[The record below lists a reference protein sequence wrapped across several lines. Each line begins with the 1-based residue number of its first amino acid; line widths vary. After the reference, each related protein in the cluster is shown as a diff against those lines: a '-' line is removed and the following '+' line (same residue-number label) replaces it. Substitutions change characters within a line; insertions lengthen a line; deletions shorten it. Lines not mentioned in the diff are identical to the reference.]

1 MDFFTLQRNL
11 EEFGLE
17 IFTLNDVVKITGQKK
32 EVVITTLSRL
42 VKQHKIFRLKTKYYS
57 LRRIE
62 NKFQLQ
68 KLFSETYIGLHS
80 ALEYYGS
87 TTQRFNNLDLIA
99 RNLLKT
105 QSIEN
110 TEIHFHKVKNGLFF
124 GFEKVRISNSDVF
137 ISNIEKTIIDCTY
150 FSSKIYLADIDDFIK
165 MNEEK
170 INIELLDSYL
180 RKIDSSVLN
189 KRVGY
194 LLEINNIHLHELR
207 INNKYE
213 CLNIN
218 LSNAGMKNAKW
229 KLIVNEDLANG
240 KE

>member
-32 EVVITTLSRL
+32 EVVKTTLSRL
-42 VKQHKIFRLKTKYYS
+42 VRQDKIFRLKTKYYS
-57 LRRIE
+57 LKRIE
-62 NKFQLQ
+62 NKLQLQ
-68 KLFSETYIGLHS
+68 ELFPETYIGLHS

-87 TTQRFNNLDLIA
+87 ITQRYNNLDLIA
-99 RNLLKT
+99 RNLLKN
-105 QSIEN
+105 QNINN
-110 TEIHFHKVKNGLFF
+110 TEINFHKVKQGFFF
-124 GFEKVRISNSDVF
+124 GYEKVRINNSEIF

-150 FSSKIYLADIDDFIK
+150 FSSTIYLTDIDDFIK
-165 MNEEK
+165 TNKEK
-170 INIELLDSYL
+170 IDIDILSSYL

-194 LLEINNIHLHELR
+194 LLDINDIQIEEIR

-213 CLNIN
+213 ILNIN
-218 LSNAGMKNAKW
+218 LGKAGLKNTKW
-229 KLIVNEDLANG
+229 KLIVNENLD
-240 KE
+240 